1 MKTDHVNGEPAESET
16 TVLLASPRSWCAGVE
31 RAIETV
37 EHALADA
44 DGRPVYV
51 RREIVHNRTVVA
63 DLAARGAVF
72 VEELDAIP
80 ENSEATV
87 VFSAHGVSPA
97 VHAEAR
103 RRGLT
108 VLDATCPLVRK
119 VHMEARRFAGQG
131 KQIVLIGHE
140 GHEEAEGTMGV
151 APERTQLVQTAADVA
166 DLDLPPDARPAVLTQ
181 TTLAV
186 DETTEVI
193 QALRERFPALAQP
206 PSDDICYA
214 TTNRQQSADAVVSEA
229 EVLLVI
235 GSANSSNSRRLVE
248 LAHRRGTPS
257 YLIDG
262 PEDLDPAW
270 LHGVTVVGITAGA
283 STPPG
288 LVDQVI
294 EALRARGPVRVTV
307 RETTTETMRFALP
320 RGVTTSQDRS

>member
-1 MKTDHVNGEPAESET
+1 MTHDHEDKVAESET

-31 RAIETV
+31 RAIATV
-37 EHALADA
+37 EHALEDS
-44 DGRPVYV
+44 GGQPVYV

-72 VEELDAIP
+72 VDELTAIP
-80 ENSEATV
+80 EGSQATV

-97 VHAEAR
+97 VHAEAH

-119 VHMEARRFAGQG
+119 VHTEARRFAEQG

-151 APERTQLVQTAADVA
+151 APERTQLVQTARDVA
-166 DLDLPPDARPAVLTQ
+166 KLNLSARAPVAVLTQ

-186 DETTEVI
+186 DETTEII
-193 QALRERFPALAQP
+193 QALRERFPALSLP

-214 TTNRQQSADAVVSEA
+214 TTNRQRSADAVVSEA

-235 GSANSSNSRRLVE
+235 GSANSSNSKRLVE
-248 LAHRRGTPS
+248 LAQRRGIPA

-262 PEDLDPAW
+262 PEDIDPAW
-270 LHGVTVVGITAGA
+270 LHRVTAVGVTAGA

-288 LVDQVI
+288 LVEQVLD
-294 EALRARGPVRVTV
+294 ALRARGPVRIII
-307 RETTTETMRFALP
+307 RETTTETMRFTLP
-320 RGVTTSQDRS
+320 RAVSTTGQDQP